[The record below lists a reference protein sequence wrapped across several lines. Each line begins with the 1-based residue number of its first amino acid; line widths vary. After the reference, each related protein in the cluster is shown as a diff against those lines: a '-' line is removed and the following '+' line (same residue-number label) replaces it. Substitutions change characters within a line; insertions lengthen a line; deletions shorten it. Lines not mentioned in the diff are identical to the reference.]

1 MTPQFA
7 GIIVPRVNFSHPEP
21 QKHAIF
27 TDFDS
32 DLRQNGAFWRKVC
45 SLEVVLKLKVLQ
57 LTLTALVCLGK
68 PLQVTRY

>member
-7 GIIVPRVNFSHPEP
+7 GISVPRVNFSHPEP

-27 TDFDS
+27 TDFGS
-32 DLRQNGAFWRKVC
+32 DLRQNSAFQRTVC

-57 LTLTALVCLGK
+57 LTLTALVVLGGA
-68 PLQVTRY
+68 L